1 MYIEE
6 QYISTSWHQ
15 VLFIM
20 FLWVSYFS
28 LRLYKYI
35 HLSET
40 GKSLGVSHRVA
51 GRKWE
56 AAWHKW
62 KNMDFGINSS
72 WSKFC
77 PLAVHLEQVSLLL
90 WTLQVLHF
98 KNRDDNANVVKGTEY
113 LISGHSFLLRWAFLE
128 HTTLFLLSGLC
139 TPPCIALSLV
149 GFLPS
154 LTLSFYKW
162 YLFWVCF
169 KIRYVSPTSYSVL
182 LCMLCL
188 LYFHSLYFIICFTM
202 NLFTPA
208 VDESFRSAEMVSVF
222 SPLECLA

>member
-1 MYIEE
+1 
-6 QYISTSWHQ
+6 
-15 VLFIM
+15 
-20 FLWVSYFS
+20 
-28 LRLYKYI
+28 
-35 HLSET
+35 
-40 GKSLGVSHRVA
+40 
-51 GRKWE
+51 
-56 AAWHKW
+56 
-62 KNMDFGINSS
+62 MDFGIISS
-72 WSKFC
+72 WLKFC

-113 LISGHSFLLRWAFLE
+113 LISGHSFLLRCAFFRAYYPLS
-128 HTTLFLLSGLC
+128 TLRPLYSSLHCSSFGWLLTILNSQL
-139 TPPCIALSLV
+139 
-149 GFLPS
+149 
-154 LTLSFYKW
+154 KW

-188 LYFHSLYFIICFTM
+188 LYFHSLYFIIFFTM
-202 NLFTPA
+202 YLFTPA